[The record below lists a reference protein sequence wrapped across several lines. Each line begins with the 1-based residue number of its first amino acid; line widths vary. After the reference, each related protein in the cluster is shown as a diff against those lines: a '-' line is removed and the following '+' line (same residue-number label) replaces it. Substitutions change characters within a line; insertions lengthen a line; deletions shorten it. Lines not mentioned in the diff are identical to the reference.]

1 MALAYVTLE
10 GYDNILNAKESDIK
24 LFSIPIVL
32 ACKMFNAQKVDSKGY
47 KLSLQLLEPF
57 YIDR

>member
-24 LFSIPIVL
+24 LFSIEY
-32 ACKMFNAQKVDSKGY
+32 Q
-47 KLSLQLLEPF
+47 
-57 YIDR
+57 